1 MRLGLVAVVAL
12 GAGCLHR
19 MPEVPATLTGA
30 DRASAESLRATVH
43 AVIDAR
49 FNPSRL
55 RAAEARA
62 TELGLTP
69 AREWIDWWSFQ
80 HNVVIEL
87 PGATDRLVYLVAH
100 GDKTDANP
108 FKVLSLLVNG
118 LIDEVM
124 GLTYLG
130 EGALDN
136 ATGVAV
142 VLQVAHALASAPRGP
157 TVRVL
162 IPGAE
167 ESGLRGSRAHA
178 ARLTNEEWARLDAV
192 INVDSVGKAGEKT
205 CLVSNQSDVGL
216 SALATKVAAER
227 GVPLGREAMPILAGG
242 DHEPFLATSFFHD
255 LGRGVLFNGVAGLLP
270 QRSWFTGFH
279 SAKVVSFFSCNLLDV
294 GDAVASLVV
303 LPVGALHGPRDNA
316 SVVDPQRLFEAY
328 AIVEGLARALVV
340 PAPLDE
346 PVGGAAPPAPAPT
359 APHGGPEPDGP
370 TPAAQPPAP
379 SSSAGD
385 GAR

>member
-1 MRLGLVAVVAL
+1 MRAAVLLAAL
-12 GAGCLHR
+12 AGSACLHR
-19 MPEVPATLTGA
+19 MPEVPQTLTGE
-30 DRASAESLRATVH
+30 DRATAESLRTTVH
-43 AVIDAR
+43 TIIDAR

-62 TELGLTP
+62 TELALTP
-69 AREWIDWWSFQ
+69 TREWIDWWSFQ

-87 PGATDRLVYLVAH
+87 PGKTDRLVYLVAH

-108 FKVLSLLVNG
+108 LKVVSLLVNG
-118 LIDEVM
+118 LIDEVT

-142 VLQVAHALASAPRGP
+142 VLQVAHVLRSLPRGP

-178 ARLTNEEWARLDAV
+178 ARLSNDEWARLDAV

-205 CLVSNQSDVGL
+205 CLVSNHSDPGL
-216 SALATKVAAER
+216 GLLAHQVARAR
-227 GVPLGREAMPILAGG
+227 GVELGREQMPGLAGG
-242 DHEPFLATSFFHD
+242 DHEPFMETSFFHD
-255 LGRGVLFNGVAGLLP
+255 FGRSLMFNAIGGLLP

-279 SAKVVSFFSCNLLDV
+279 KAKVVSFWSCHLLDA
-294 GDAVASLVV
+294 GDGVAALVA

-328 AIVEGLARALVV
+328 TIVEGLTRALVV
-340 PAPLDE
+340 PPE
-346 PVGGAAPPAPAPT
+346 PVPPPPPTVPEPPPAESPL
-359 APHGGPEPDGP
+359 
-370 TPAAQPPAP
+370 
-379 SSSAGD
+379 
-385 GAR
+385 